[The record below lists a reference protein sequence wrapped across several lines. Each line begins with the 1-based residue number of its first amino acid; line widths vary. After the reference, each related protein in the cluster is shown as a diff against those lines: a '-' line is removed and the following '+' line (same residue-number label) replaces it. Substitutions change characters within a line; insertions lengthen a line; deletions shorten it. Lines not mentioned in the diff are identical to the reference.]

1 MLKKI
6 LPNEIYSILYSKV
19 NINSINELRLRA
31 DKPIV
36 LSIGAQRI
44 FLGQNG
50 VTGNIKEA
58 IYCSKIM
65 VEDVIFRASEC
76 SIYSVNEQIKRGFIV
91 MKGGLRIGIGGDIVE
106 ESGKIKT
113 MTNYNSVNIRIPHE
127 IRNRSLSSLN
137 YLISE
142 KGIFNTLIVSP
153 PGAGKTTFLR
163 DFVRQL
169 SERNYAYNVLILDER
184 GELDIGQ
191 EGCIGNF
198 ADKISFA
205 RKSVGFEN
213 GIRALS
219 PNLIVTDELG
229 QKEDVDALLY
239 AVNCG
244 VSILASVH
252 CDNIEKLENKIIE
265 LWQKHKTAIPKIIGI
280 FLIEKVISVPGD
292 IILTLLVFCISF
304 FKGSRSLDIFS

>member
-6 LPNEIYSILYSKV
+6 LPNDIFNILNSRV
-19 NINSINELRLRA
+19 NINSINEIRMRA

-36 LSIGAQRI
+36 LAIGAQRV

-50 VTGNIKEA
+50 VTGNLKEA
-58 IYCSKIM
+58 IFCSKIM
-65 VEDVIFRASEC
+65 VEDIIFRASEC
-76 SIYSVNEQIKRGFIV
+76 SIYSVNEQIKRGYIV
-91 MKGGLRIGIGGDIVE
+91 MQGGLRLGIGGDLIE
-106 ESGKIKT
+106 EGGKIKT
-113 MTNYNSVNIRIPHE
+113 MTNYTSVNIRIPHE
-127 IRNRSLSSLN
+127 VRNCSLSSFN
-137 YLISE
+137 YLISD
-142 KGIFNTLIVSP
+142 KGIYNTLVVSP

-163 DFVRQL
+163 DFICQL

-184 GELDIGQ
+184 GELDIGK

-205 RKSVGFEN
+205 RKNIGFEN

-229 QKEDVDALLY
+229 QKEDTDAIMY

-252 CDNIEKLENKIIE
+252 SDSMENLERKPYFEKILESKVFKRFVLLSMKNGPGTLE
-265 LWQKHKTAIPKIIGI
+265 GI
-280 FLIEKVISVPGD
+280 YDENFARVR
-292 IILTLLVFCISF
+292 F
-304 FKGSRSLDIFS
+304 